1 MSRHR
6 CHGDPARFEVVAEFI
21 AERFPHARYVADV
34 GGGQGMLTRILRKR
48 LGVDAEVIDPRGWTL
63 TGVPARVEAFDASM
77 ADYYDLVVGLH
88 PDEALRSVVE
98 SAAKSAVLVIPCCN
112 FWTRETK
119 LGRDQLID
127 RIAEFHNS
135 HGGKSERVVLDFRGP
150 KNHALILLPPEV
162 QVKGH
167 PCARSHYRPGRLDG
181 EGQAREAR
189 GEPPDSGAA
198 AHPANDFIAAKAAL
212 QHPWHEPIDINRIRQ
227 VPRGLV
233 G

>member
-63 TGVPARVEAFDASM
+63 TGVPARAEAFDASM

-112 FWTRETK
+112 FWSRETK

-135 HGGKSERVVLDFRGP
+135 RGGKSERVVLDFRGP

-162 QVKGH
+162 Q
-167 PCARSHYRPGRLDG
+167 
-181 EGQAREAR
+181 AR

-212 QHPWHEPIDINRIRQ
+212 QHPWHELIDINRIRQ

>member
-21 AERFPHARYVADV
+21 AQRFPHARYVADV

-112 FWTRETK
+112 FWSRETK
-119 LGRDQLID
+119 LGRDQLIE

-150 KNHALILLPPEV
+150 KNHALILLPPE
-162 QVKGH
+162 
-167 PCARSHYRPGRLDG
+167 AR
-181 EGQAREAR
+181 QARDES
-189 GEPPDSGAA
+189 PDSGAA
-198 AHPANDFIAAKAAL
+198 AQLANDVIAGKAAL
-212 QHPWHEPIDINRIRQ
+212 QHPRHEPIDINRIRQ

-233 G
+233 S